1 MDFIRT
7 KKKPESVRKMFFCS
21 NIHMLSFVRSHRKMV
36 DEEKRDY
43 FLSVNGL
50 TIKSKFLICIKL
62 AAYYVGYFIECKVWK
77 HVV

>member
-1 MDFIRT
+1 
-7 KKKPESVRKMFFCS
+7 
-21 NIHMLSFVRSHRKMV
+21 MLSFVRSHRKMV